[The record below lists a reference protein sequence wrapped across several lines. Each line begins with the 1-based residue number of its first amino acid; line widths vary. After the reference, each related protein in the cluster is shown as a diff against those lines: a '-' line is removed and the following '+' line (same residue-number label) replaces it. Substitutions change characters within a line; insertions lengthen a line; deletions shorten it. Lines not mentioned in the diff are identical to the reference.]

1 MTDFIR
7 YSAMLL
13 STEDTEENHLKEHHH
28 MVRDFY
34 KDKLFLRHNLL
45 EAAFCVEQPFEA
57 LEAQDLAH
65 LKSRLIA
72 TYFS

>member
-13 STEDTEENHLKEHHH
+13 STENPEENHLKEHHQ
-28 MVRDFY
+28 MVKDLY
-34 KDKLFLRHNLL
+34 KDELFLRHNLL
-45 EAAFCVEQPFEA
+45 EAASRFEQPLEA
-57 LEAQDLAH
+57 VEAQDLAH